1 MRSENCKID
10 KKEETEVQKWT
21 EVDFSKFS
29 TPKIAKFTG
38 NGNWRLGNL
47 ENQIFQGFGV
57 QNCLNKF
64 FKASPYVRGK
74 KLLKMGFENGKNAK
88 KRKRK
93 LIFLRKSN
101 FSRLGS
107 KNAWKPWFFKKK
119 TSKNCLFFQ
128 KNRKRKQEISWFF
141 KFFKASRAL
150 WQKVAKTWLT
160 KGPIRFKPNLT

>member
-119 TSKNCLFFQ
+119 LRKIACFF
-128 KNRKRKQEISWFF
+128 KKTGNGNRKSADFSNSSRRHALCGKKLRKRGS
-141 KFFKASRAL
+141 
-150 WQKVAKTWLT
+150 QKVQL
-160 KGPIRFKPNLT
+160 GSNLT